1 MAGPRTGSSKSK
13 YLSLLGDP
21 GLLRC
26 VCPGHSSF
34 WLGHRKQT
42 SGHRLHAILPDLQE
56 LLSSC
61 TTSVLASHDC
71 FGGFYPRD
79 PCSLL
84 CPGGR
89 QGDLLREPSQPE
101 VTLKDWSHLHL
112 LTGQASSR
120 SRRTEGWTSGH
131 PPMQADR
138 NWLSRNDLTRLWLWG
153 YELRCEEIHSIYLLS
168 DSKDL
173 KLWSVFNDY

>member
-1 MAGPRTGSSKSK
+1 MRGGPQDPSCADTHPGA
-13 YLSLLGDP
+13 LGDP
-21 GLLRC
+21 HSAVLTPTFCPPPSLGPEAECDLQGSQRGAPYARAGSPS
-26 VCPGHSSF
+26 VCPIPTATPLGWALPTAGGIHIAVRRREAKSKGEKKRSF
-34 WLGHRKQT
+34 
-42 SGHRLHAILPDLQE
+42 
-56 LLSSC
+56 
-61 TTSVLASHDC
+61 LASHDC

-120 SRRTEGWTSGH
+120 SRGTEGWTSGH
-131 PPMQADR
+131 PPMQADG
-138 NWLSRNDLTRLWLWG
+138 N
-153 YELRCEEIHSIYLLS
+153 
-168 DSKDL
+168 
-173 KLWSVFNDY
+173 